1 MFTLKK
7 DQVQK
12 HFAESENLYSSQSNN
27 TDYNICKYI
36 FQTTKYAPSI
46 FYADEKFNESLL
58 DFLLEKATLIKF
70 NTTGRLVFV
79 VKNKKHYRG
88 GTFWFSY
95 KDIFLKVGVI
105 GEESDSEFTAY
116 GMDIPENNK
125 NYNQD
130 KIKRYDLTIFAPTN
144 IPDFHLHDFEKF
156 ITQDDG
162 CKIHIF
168 IKNQYGDYTF
178 EPLKVKT
185 PEIDVALNYG
195 KKFVNIDK
203 KIQERLLVN
212 NNGLFMFH
220 GKPGTGKT
228 TYIKYLASKINKDF
242 IFIPTTMIETFTT
255 DPNCLHYLIQK
266 QNSILILEDAEKA
279 VLKRYGDNLDSSHV
293 SALLN
298 LSDGILS
305 DMLKLS
311 VILTYNCPKNEI
323 DSALKR
329 RGRLQADYE
338 FGLLEIEDAKRLAK
352 SLKISKNLIDTIDKP
367 ISLADI
373 YNLGKDVEFK
383 NELICEI
390 EERIIGFGQS

>member
-1 MFTLKK
+1 MFALEKNK
-7 DQVQK
+7 VQK
-12 HFAESENLYSSQSNN
+12 HFAQSEDLYSSQSNGI
-27 TDYNICKYI
+27 DYNINKYI
-36 FQTTKYAPSI
+36 FQTTHYAPSI
-46 FYADEKFNESLL
+46 FYVDEKFDESLL
-58 DFLLEKATLIKF
+58 DFLLENAILIKS
-70 NTTGRLVFV
+70 NITGKLSFII
-79 VKNKKHYRG
+79 KNKKHYRG
-88 GTFWFSY
+88 GSFWFSY
-95 KDIFLKVGVI
+95 KDIFLKVSVV
-105 GEESDSEFTAY
+105 GEDSDSESFF
-116 GMDIPENNK
+116 GLESSENEK
-125 NYNQD
+125 KYNQN
-130 KIKRYDLTIFAPTN
+130 KTKRYDLTVFAPSN
-144 IPDFHLHDFEKF
+144 IKDFHLEDFEKF
-156 ITQDDG
+156 IVKEDG

-168 IKNQYGDYTF
+168 IKNQYGDYNF

-185 PEIDVALNYG
+185 PEIDIGLNYG
-195 KKFVNIDK
+195 KKFIDIDK

-242 IFIPTTMIETFTT
+242 IFIPTTMIETFTS
-255 DPNCLHYLIQK
+255 DPNTLQYLIQK
-266 QNSILILEDAEKA
+266 PNSVLILEDAEKA

-311 VILTYNCPKNEI
+311 VILTYNCAKNEI

-329 RGRLQADYE
+329 KGRLQADYE
-338 FGLLEIEDAKRLAK
+338 FNLLEIEDAKILAK
-352 SLKISKNLIDTIDKP
+352 QLKKSKNLIDAIDSP

-390 EERIIGFGQS
+390 EERIIGFGQP